1 LKPHYKPFIWGVCTT
16 VALFASFRISKFT
29 GALSKAKTGAYQFEN
44 LQKKPKQQASDALSI
59 PIDILLSLLVGAST
73 ALFLTDEVKMQND
86 LANIP
91 LVKGRSLVSEELCSD
106 FIREYNRLPKQSW
119 SSGNDAENR
128 SLNAIGNFVGNC
140 QKRNRLVLHRRNDG
154 LELEEALKIPDPGV
168 LQNLSDITSEEA
180 SLNDE

>member
-1 LKPHYKPFIWGVCTT
+1 LRT
-16 VALFASFRISKFT
+16 SK
-29 GALSKAKTGAYQFEN
+29 QRV
-44 LQKKPKQQASDALSI
+44 SDALSI
-59 PIDILLSLLVGAST
+59 PIDILLSSLLVGAST
-73 ALFLTDEVKMQND
+73 ALFLTDEVKMQKND

-106 FIREYNRLPKQSW
+106 FIREYNRLPKQLW
-119 SSGNDAENR
+119 SSGKNDAENL

-154 LELEEALKIPDPGV
+154 LELEEARKIPDPGV

-180 SLNDE
+180 SLNDEQFVFDLV